1 MLSKYTHVAYLGQP
15 IKEEICWISNTGAK
29 MLPNEEKLDPR
40 VKRTRS
46 LILGAFNDL
55 LTEKSFDSIS
65 VQDMTDKAQINRAT
79 FYAHFEDKYAL
90 LDHWVQQQFR
100 QEIETRVLDACHY
113 TSENLRMLI
122 LTVCEFL
129 AKVRSDCVQSQRQFE
144 PMIEKQVK
152 NQVYE
157 LLNLW
162 LGKMNTSV
170 STEIPATVATWAI
183 YGLASHWSH
192 SRKRLPL
199 EKFVDEAL
207 PLVAVNLEQ
216 FA

>member
-1 MLSKYTHVAYLGQP
+1 
-15 IKEEICWISNTGAK
+15 
-29 MLPNEEKLDPR
+29 MLPTEEKLDPR
-40 VKRTRS
+40 VKRTRN
-46 LILGAFNDL
+46 LILGSFNDL
-55 LTEKSFDSIS
+55 LAEESFDSIS
-65 VQDMTDKAQINRAT
+65 VQDVTEKAQINRAT

-90 LDHWVQQQFR
+90 LDYWVQQQFR
-100 QEIETRVLDACHY
+100 HEIETRVLDACHY
-113 TSENLRMLI
+113 TPDNLRTLI

-129 AKVRSDCVQSQRQFE
+129 SKVRTDCVQSQRQFE

-162 LGKMNTSV
+162 LGKMNTTV

-192 SRKRLPL
+192 AKKRPAL